1 MFRIVAG
8 SGPLCCHLS
17 EHIERHAAPMKKTLA
32 TMVAFGIGCAAIPAW
47 AESAR
52 DVLTQA
58 SFNARSKQAALQSIG
73 EAEQLAA
80 VALSREPGDREALLM
95 QATARSYRAKMNGS
109 RADAITARKMFEALA
124 ARAPRDPEPQLGLGA
139 WHMGAVF
146 KLGGMIGRA
155 ALGAQ
160 KSVGL
165 AALDRAVAGGG
176 DRAIYAGVA
185 ALLRLE
191 QDAADPKGR
200 ALAEF
205 ASKAAAPTAFDRMM
219 RRSATLVLASI
230 RAGNADATKLLAARL
245 LPFGQISD

>member
-1 MFRIVAG
+1 MIFRVMTLFAAAALTVA
-8 SGPLCCHLS
+8 P
-17 EHIERHAAPMKKTLA
+17 AA
-32 TMVAFGIGCAAIPAW
+32 

-58 SFNARSKQAALQSIG
+58 SFSARSKPAALQSIG
-73 EAEQLAA
+73 EAERLAA
-80 VALSREPGDREALLM
+80 SVLARAPADREALLM

-109 RADAITARKMFEALA
+109 RADAIAARKMFEALA
-124 ARAPRDPEPQLGLGA
+124 AKAPLDPEPQLGLGA

-165 AALDRAVAGGG
+165 AALDRAVARGGN
-176 DRAIYAGVA
+176 RAIYAGVA

-191 QDAADPKGR
+191 QDAGDPKGR

-205 ASKAAAPTAFDRMM
+205 ASRAGAPTAFDRVM
-219 RRSATLVLASI
+219 RRAAAAILASI
-230 RAGNADATKLLAARL
+230 QSGNAGATRTLAARL
-245 LPFGQISD
+245 LPFGQIDD

>member
-1 MFRIVAG
+1 MIFRVMTLFAAAALTVA
-8 SGPLCCHLS
+8 P
-17 EHIERHAAPMKKTLA
+17 AA
-32 TMVAFGIGCAAIPAW
+32 

-58 SFNARSKQAALQSIG
+58 SFSARSKPAALQSIG
-73 EAEQLAA
+73 EAERLAA
-80 VALSREPGDREALLM
+80 SVLARAPADREALLM

-109 RADAITARKMFEALA
+109 RADAIAARKMFEALA
-124 ARAPRDPEPQLGLGA
+124 AKAPLDPEPQLGLGA

-146 KLGGMIGRA
+146 KLGSMIGRA

-176 DRAIYAGVA
+176 NRAIYAGVA

-191 QDAADPKGR
+191 QDAGDPKGR

-205 ASKAAAPTAFDRMM
+205 ASRAGAPTAFDRVM
-219 RRSATLVLASI
+219 RRAAAAILASI
-230 RAGNADATKLLAARL
+230 QSGNAGATRTLAARL
-245 LPFGQISD
+245 LPFGQIDD

>member
-1 MFRIVAG
+1 MIFRVMTLFAAAALTVA
-8 SGPLCCHLS
+8 P
-17 EHIERHAAPMKKTLA
+17 AA
-32 TMVAFGIGCAAIPAW
+32 

-58 SFNARSKQAALQSIG
+58 SFSARSKPAALQSIG
-73 EAEQLAA
+73 EAERLVASVLAHA
-80 VALSREPGDREALLM
+80 PGDREALLM

-109 RADAITARKMFEALA
+109 RADAIAARKMFEALA
-124 ARAPRDPEPQLGLGA
+124 AKAPLDPEPQLGLGA

-176 DRAIYAGVA
+176 NRAIYAGVA

-191 QDAADPKGR
+191 QDAGDPKGR

-205 ASKAAAPTAFDRMM
+205 ASRAGAPTAFDRVM
-219 RRSATLVLASI
+219 RRAAAAILASI
-230 RAGNADATKLLAARL
+230 QSGNAGATRTLAARL
-245 LPFGQISD
+245 LPFGQIDD

>member
-1 MFRIVAG
+1 MQRSWGVSTTIMA
-8 SGPLCCHLS
+8 
-17 EHIERHAAPMKKTLA
+17 LA
-32 TMVAFGIGCAAIPAW
+32 MCAAIPAA
-47 AESAR
+47 AETAR

-58 SFNARSKQAALQSIG
+58 SFAARSKQAALHGIG
-73 EAEQLAA
+73 EAERLAA
-80 VALSREPGDREALLM
+80 SALLQSPGDREALLM

-109 RADAITARKMFEALA
+109 RADAIAARKMFEALA
-124 ARAPRDPEPQLGLGA
+124 IRSPHDPEPQLGLGA

-146 KLGGMIGRA
+146 KLGHMIGRA

-165 AALDRAVAGGG
+165 AALDRAVAAGG

-191 QDAADPKGR
+191 QDATDPKGK

-205 ASKAAAPTAFDRMM
+205 ASRAGSPTAFDRVM
-219 RRSATLVLASI
+219 RRSAALMLTSI
-230 RAGNADATKLLAARL
+230 AAGNARATKVLAARL
-245 LPFGQISD
+245 LPFGAIGE

>member
-1 MFRIVAG
+1 MIFRVMTLFAAAALTVA
-8 SGPLCCHLS
+8 P
-17 EHIERHAAPMKKTLA
+17 AAA
-32 TMVAFGIGCAAIPAW
+32 Q
-47 AESAR
+47 SAR

-58 SFNARSKQAALQSIG
+58 SFSARSKPAALQSIG
-73 EAEQLAA
+73 EAERLAA
-80 VALSREPGDREALLM
+80 SVLARAPADREALLM

-109 RADAITARKMFEALA
+109 RADAIAARKMFEALA
-124 ARAPRDPEPQLGLGA
+124 AKAPLDPEPQLGLGA

-176 DRAIYAGVA
+176 NRAIYAGVA

-191 QDAADPKGR
+191 QDAGDPKGR

-205 ASKAAAPTAFDRMM
+205 ASRAGAPTAFDRVM
-219 RRSATLVLASI
+219 RRAAAAILASI
-230 RAGNADATKLLAARL
+230 QSGNAGATRTLAARL
-245 LPFGQISD
+245 LPFGQIDD

>member
-1 MFRIVAG
+1 MIFRVMTLFAAAALTVA
-8 SGPLCCHLS
+8 P
-17 EHIERHAAPMKKTLA
+17 AA
-32 TMVAFGIGCAAIPAW
+32 

-58 SFNARSKQAALQSIG
+58 SFSARSKPAALQSIG
-73 EAEQLAA
+73 EAERLAA
-80 VALSREPGDREALLM
+80 SVLAHAPGDREALLM

-109 RADAITARKMFEALA
+109 RADAIVARKMFEALA
-124 ARAPRDPEPQLGLGA
+124 AKAPLDPEPQLGLGA

-176 DRAIYAGVA
+176 NRAIYAGVA

-191 QDAADPKGR
+191 QDAGDPKGR

-205 ASKAAAPTAFDRMM
+205 ASRAGAPTAFDRVM
-219 RRSATLVLASI
+219 RRAAAAILASI
-230 RAGNADATKLLAARL
+230 QSGNAGATRTLAARL
-245 LPFGQISD
+245 LPFGQIDD

>member
-1 MFRIVAG
+1 MGAIA
-8 SGPLCCHLS
+8 
-17 EHIERHAAPMKKTLA
+17 IAMTTAAPA
-32 TMVAFGIGCAAIPAW
+32 S
-47 AESAR
+47 AETAR

-58 SFNARSKQAALQSIG
+58 SFNARSKPVALQSIA
-73 EAEQLAA
+73 EADRLAGLVLLRA
-80 VALSREPGDREALLM
+80 PDDREALLM

-109 RADAITARKMFEALA
+109 RADAIAARKMFEALA

-160 KSVGL
+160 KSAGL

-176 DRAIYAGVA
+176 DRAIYAGVS

-191 QDAADPKGR
+191 QDAGDPKGR
-200 ALAEF
+200 ALAEM
-205 ASKAAAPTAFDRMM
+205 ASRAATPTPFDRAMRRAAALM
-219 RRSATLVLASI
+219 LASI
-230 RAGNADATKLLAARL
+230 QAGNAAATKALAARL
-245 LPFGQISD
+245 LPFGQIPD

>member
-1 MFRIVAG
+1 MIFRVMTLFAAAALTVA
-8 SGPLCCHLS
+8 P
-17 EHIERHAAPMKKTLA
+17 AAA
-32 TMVAFGIGCAAIPAW
+32 Q
-47 AESAR
+47 SAR

-58 SFNARSKQAALQSIG
+58 SFSARRKPAALQSVG
-73 EAEQLAA
+73 EAERLAA
-80 VALSREPGDREALLM
+80 SVLAHAPGDREALLM

-109 RADAITARKMFEALA
+109 RADAIAARKMFEALA
-124 ARAPRDPEPQLGLGA
+124 AKAPLDPEPQLGLGA

-176 DRAIYAGVA
+176 NRAIYAGVA

-191 QDAADPKGR
+191 QDAGDPKGR

-205 ASKAAAPTAFDRMM
+205 ASRAGAPTAFDRVM
-219 RRSATLVLASI
+219 RRAAAAILASI
-230 RAGNADATKLLAARL
+230 QSGNAGATRTLAARL
-245 LPFGQISD
+245 LPFGQIDD

>member
-1 MFRIVAG
+1 MIFRVMTLFAAAALTVA
-8 SGPLCCHLS
+8 P
-17 EHIERHAAPMKKTLA
+17 AA
-32 TMVAFGIGCAAIPAW
+32 

-58 SFNARSKQAALQSIG
+58 SFSARSKPAALQSIG
-73 EAEQLAA
+73 EAERLAA
-80 VALSREPGDREALLM
+80 SVLARAPADREALLM

-109 RADAITARKMFEALA
+109 RADAIAARKMFEALA
-124 ARAPRDPEPQLGLGA
+124 AKAPLDPEPQLGLGA

-176 DRAIYAGVA
+176 NRAIYAGVA

-191 QDAADPKGR
+191 QDAGDPKGR

-205 ASKAAAPTAFDRMM
+205 ASRAGAPTAFDRVM
-219 RRSATLVLASI
+219 RRAAAAILASI
-230 RAGNADATKLLAARL
+230 QSGNAGATRTLAARL
-245 LPFGQISD
+245 LPFGQIDD

>member
-1 MFRIVAG
+1 MQHFLRVTIAAAA
-8 SGPLCCHLS
+8 LAL
-17 EHIERHAAPMKKTLA
+17 AAPA
-32 TMVAFGIGCAAIPAW
+32 VA

-58 SFNARSKQAALQSIG
+58 SFTATNKAAALQSIA
-73 EAEQLAA
+73 EAERLADA
-80 VALSREPGDREALLM
+80 ALARSPGDREALLM
-95 QATARSYRAKMNGS
+95 QATARSYRAKMSGS
-109 RADAITARKMFEALA
+109 RSDAIAARKMFEALA
-124 ARAPRDPEPQLGLGA
+124 SRAPRDPEPQLGLGA

-165 AALDRAVAGGG
+165 ASLDRAVATGG
-176 DRAIYAGVA
+176 DRAIYAGVS

-191 QDAADPKGR
+191 VDAGDPKGR
-200 ALAEF
+200 ALAEM
-205 ASKAAAPTAFDRMM
+205 ASKAATPTPFDRVM
-219 RRSATLVLASI
+219 RRSALAVLASL
-230 RAGNADATKLLAARL
+230 RGGNSSATKTLAARL

>member
-1 MFRIVAG
+1 MIFRVMTLFAAAALTVA
-8 SGPLCCHLS
+8 P
-17 EHIERHAAPMKKTLA
+17 AA
-32 TMVAFGIGCAAIPAW
+32 

-58 SFNARSKQAALQSIG
+58 SFSARSKPAALQSIG
-73 EAEQLAA
+73 EAERLAA
-80 VALSREPGDREALLM
+80 SVLAHAPGDREALLM

-109 RADAITARKMFEALA
+109 RADAIAARKMFEALA
-124 ARAPRDPEPQLGLGA
+124 AKAPLDPEPQLGLGA

-176 DRAIYAGVA
+176 NRAIYAGVA

-191 QDAADPKGR
+191 QDAGDPKGR

-205 ASKAAAPTAFDRMM
+205 ASRAGAPTAFDRVM
-219 RRSATLVLASI
+219 RRAAAAILASI
-230 RAGNADATKLLAARL
+230 QSGNAGATRTLAARL
-245 LPFGQISD
+245 LPFGQIDD

>member
-1 MFRIVAG
+1 MTLFAAAALTVA
-8 SGPLCCHLS
+8 P
-17 EHIERHAAPMKKTLA
+17 AA
-32 TMVAFGIGCAAIPAW
+32 

-58 SFNARSKQAALQSIG
+58 SFSARSKPAALQSIG
-73 EAEQLAA
+73 EAERLAA
-80 VALSREPGDREALLM
+80 SVLARAPADREALLM

-109 RADAITARKMFEALA
+109 RADAIAARKMFEALA
-124 ARAPRDPEPQLGLGA
+124 AKAPLDPEPQLGLGA

-176 DRAIYAGVA
+176 NRAIYAGVA

-191 QDAADPKGR
+191 QDAGDPKGR

-205 ASKAAAPTAFDRMM
+205 ASRAGAPTAFDRVM
-219 RRSATLVLASI
+219 RRAAAAILASI
-230 RAGNADATKLLAARL
+230 QSGNAGATRTLAARL
-245 LPFGQISD
+245 LPFGQIDD